1 MLCAAILVNNFY
13 FLRISYMYKLILTIS
28 TTYYLLQLLLQR
40 HYISSLICGFFSV
53 FYNVYLFGLQIYIY
67 LQLNLFQNFY
77 FFLCYHAFFSIFLSN
92 LLLITE
98 VFILKFHWIY
108 WFWCIWIES
117 LCKLISSAQ
126 GDNLTSTFPTRYFH
140 VCLNAVTLAW
150 TFTRVLNKGEES
162 WYLCIIL
169 ELNAKAFSFSTLINY
184 NASSPP
190 ATVSVQCSI
199 CVF

>member
-1 MLCAAILVNNFY
+1 MLCAVILVNNFY

-67 LQLNLFQNFY
+67 LQLIRSKTFISFY
-77 FFLCYHAFFSIFLSN
+77 VIMHFFIFLSN

-140 VCLNAVTLAW
+140 IYLNAVTLAW

-184 NASSPP
+184 NVSSPP